1 MKSLKILASMTVLIT
16 LTACGTIS
24 SKTTSEATMIDKAE
38 TATGV
43 RASELSVIPGSVT
56 SSMDAV
62 NYRVKDTRGNEYK
75 CYFTSVVAV
84 TSDAICTKLGAS
96 GGNHAKKQNNPNCNA
111 LLQAAGRC

>member
-1 MKSLKILASMTVLIT
+1 MKSLKILASITVLVT

-43 RASELSVIPGSVT
+43 RASELSIVPNSVT

-84 TSDAICTKLGAS
+84 TSDAVCTKLGAS
-96 GGNHAKKQNNPNCNA
+96 NNGRGQSSNNSNCNA

>member
-1 MKSLKILASMTVLIT
+1 MKIKQSLSIIAIATI
-16 LTACGTIS
+16 LTACGSIS

-43 RASELSVIPGSVT
+43 RASELSVVPGSVT

-75 CYFTSVVAV
+75 CYFTSIVAV
-84 TSDAICTKLGAS
+84 TSDAVCTKLGAS
-96 GGNHAKKQNNPNCNA
+96 GGDNAKKQNNPNCNA

>member
-1 MKSLKILASMTVLIT
+1 MKIKQSLALIAILAT

-43 RASELSVIPGSVT
+43 CASELSIVPNSVT

-96 GGNHAKKQNNPNCNA
+96 NGNHAKKQNNPNCNA